1 MFNPNAPVREITAL
15 LKCALST
22 AAVNI
27 SGSPETCATQD
38 DDIPWHRP
46 FSCVVKTYIPVVRAA
61 IARAKLLS
69 IEGTLPKLLGDR
81 FQIYATLQLT
91 FAPSVHKMDNVTA
104 MLELG

>member
-1 MFNPNAPVREITAL
+1 MRPVLAITPL

-27 SGSPETCATQD
+27 TGSPDTCATHD

-46 FSCVVKTYIPVVRAA
+46 FSCVVKTYIPVVSAGHRARKIVVHA
-61 IARAKLLS
+61 NESSRDS
-69 IEGTLPKLLGDR
+69 RHR
-81 FQIYATLQLT
+81 FRIHATLQLI

-104 MLELG
+104 MLELGWS